1 MPMGRLRMCSS
12 SQARPRYVPNMLVTC
27 RAELC
32 GFDTAIK
39 HILRYFKIRF
49 LHPWLAPGGLAQLGE
64 R

>member
-1 MPMGRLRMCSS
+1 
-12 SQARPRYVPNMLVTC
+12 MLVTC